1 MPNLPTVRLG
11 RLLISWDYI
20 SLSFT
25 SLKLLDVYVICKSGL
40 NMYTHFSAKFSGD
53 TFTEY
58 VLEMANI
65 FSSPEDMK
73 ELAKILLKR
82 RLGR

>member
-1 MPNLPTVRLG
+1 
-11 RLLISWDYI
+11 
-20 SLSFT
+20 
-25 SLKLLDVYVICKSGL
+25 
-40 NMYTHFSAKFSGD
+40 MYTHFSAKFNGD

-58 VLEMANI
+58 VLEMAYI